1 MINKTILALGVSI
14 VAVATVAH
22 VIYWETRPTEKR
34 AQDPVRKVLT
44 WLKNK

>member
-1 MINKTILALGVSI
+1 MTNKTILALGVSVI
-14 VAVATVAH
+14 AVAH
-22 VIYWETRPTEKR
+22 VIYWETRPAEKR